1 MAAAFPE
8 PDLRIRLPRR
18 LVHNVCEGVGRYC
31 SRGCESGYAVE
42 GGCKW
47 RGGAVGKFPV
57 VLGWVCYM
65 AGSAMISGLA
75 GLPLSFVR
83 SYRGKGRG
91 ADL

>member
-1 MAAAFPE
+1 M
-8 PDLRIRLPRR
+8 
-18 LVHNVCEGVGRYC
+18 LVWLVVSLIMSARVLAGIKL
-31 SRGCESGYAVE
+31 SSWICESGYAVE

-47 RGGAVGKFPV
+47 RGGAVGNIPV
-57 VLGWVCYM
+57 VLGWVGYM

>member
-1 MAAAFPE
+1 M
-8 PDLRIRLPRR
+8 
-18 LVHNVCEGVGRYC
+18 
-31 SRGCESGYAVE
+31 
-42 GGCKW
+42 
-47 RGGAVGKFPV
+47 GKFPV

-91 ADL
+91 ADLCWVALADSAIETSARGIAYGEVSSTEAHH